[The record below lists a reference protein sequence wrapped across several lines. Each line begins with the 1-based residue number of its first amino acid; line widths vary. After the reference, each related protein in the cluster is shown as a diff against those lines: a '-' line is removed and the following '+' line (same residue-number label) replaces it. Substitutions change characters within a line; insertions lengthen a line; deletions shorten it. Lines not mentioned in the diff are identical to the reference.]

1 LPVLSQPWAL
11 DWSIMEKYI
20 LYLIYNGQPKQALD
34 VIDLYESHLSEEH
47 GYHHQ
52 GILDLKLA
60 AAVYTKDQDR
70 VLSVSDKLIGIAEN
84 MPSASYWGHYF
95 KARHLMANGNLL
107 SASEI
112 LLSALKNI
120 RLGAHS
126 RSTCFRN
133 IVGALNE
140 IYLMDPSL
148 IAPEN
153 VRLMEVAQVDLAL
166 KR

>member
-1 LPVLSQPWAL
+1 
-11 DWSIMEKYI
+11 
-20 LYLIYNGQPKQALD
+20 
-34 VIDLYESHLSEEH
+34 
-47 GYHHQ
+47 
-52 GILDLKLA
+52 
-60 AAVYTKDQDR
+60 
-70 VLSVSDKLIGIAEN
+70 
-84 MPSASYWGHYF
+84 
-95 KARHLMANGNLL
+95 MANGNLL